1 MAIDMSKMRDR
12 KRALDSRNSGNSNG
26 VNFWR
31 PQDGEQV
38 IRIIP
43 PQDGDPFKD
52 YWFHY
57 NVGNNAGFL
66 SPKKNFGEDDPLDS
80 FVRQLFNE
88 GTDESRAMAKDLMAK
103 QRFFAP
109 VVVRGEEDRG
119 VMVWGFSKTV
129 YETLLNLVLN
139 PEYGDITDSESGT
152 DLLLSYGKPAG
163 QSFPV
168 TKITPRRRSSPLC
181 NDNIDESYCAQLLDS
196 VPDMTTLFERKSSE
210 EVGRMLDG
218 FLSGDE
224 AAESSSSEVRYN
236 ANATPKE
243 ASTSSVDQ
251 AFDELL
257 G

>member
-1 MAIDMSKMRDR
+1 MAINMDKMRAR
-12 KRALDSRNSGNSNG
+12 KRELENRNKGNG
-26 VNFWR
+26 GAGFWR

-38 IRIIP
+38 IRIVP
-43 PQDGDPFKD
+43 TKDGDPFKD

-57 NVGNNAGFL
+57 NVGNQPGFL
-66 SPKKNFGEDDPLDS
+66 SPKKNFGEDDKLDQ

-88 GTDESRAMAKDLMAK
+88 GTDESRKMAKDLMAK

-139 PEYGDITDSESGT
+139 PEYGDITDPESGT
-152 DLLLSYGKPAG
+152 DLTISYGKPAG

-168 TKITPRRRSSPLC
+168 TKITPRRRSSTLA
-181 NDNIDESYCAQLLDS
+181 NESIDEAYCAQLLDS
-196 VPDMTTLFERKSSE
+196 VPDMSELFERKSVE
-210 EVGRMLDG
+210 EVNNILEG
-218 FLSGDE
+218 FLSGDDT
-224 AAESSSSEVRYN
+224 AESTSSEVLYN
-236 ANATPKE
+236 GAAETGEN
-243 ASTSSVDQ
+243 SVDQ
-251 AFDELL
+251 AFAELL

>member
-1 MAIDMSKMRDR
+1 MSKMRDR
-12 KRALDSRNSGNSNG
+12 KRALDSRNSGNANG

-43 PQDGDPFKD
+43 TKDGDPFRD

-57 NVGNNAGFL
+57 NVGTNAGFL
-66 SPKKNFGEDDPLDS
+66 SPKKNFGEEDPLDR

-88 GTDESRAMAKDLMAK
+88 GTDESRKMAKDLMAK
-103 QRFFAP
+103 QRFFAS

-119 VMVWGFSKTV
+119 AMVWGFSKTV

-139 PEYGDITDSESGT
+139 PEYGDITDPDSGT
-152 DLLLSYGKPAG
+152 DLLISYGKPAG
-163 QSFPV
+163 QTFPV

-181 NDNIDESYCAQLLDS
+181 SDNIDEAYAAQLLDS
-196 VPDMTTLFERKSSE
+196 VPDMTKLFERKTSE
-210 EVGRMLDG
+210 EVGHMLDE

-224 AAESSSSEVRYN
+224 AAESSSKEVRYN
-236 ANATPKE
+236 DSDTSSKE
-243 ASTSSVDQ
+243 TNTSSVDQ
-251 AFDELL
+251 AFEELL